1 MPIDLVVATR
11 NKNKLTEIRDLLA
24 DLDFNVLS
32 IADFPGIPEIVE
44 DGDTFEENAEKKAVQ
59 VAQITKKLTIA
70 DDSGLEIDYLGGK
83 PGIHSARFAGENATD
98 EDRNRKVLDALK
110 GVPGPER
117 TARFKCAVAIVN
129 HDAAVEI
136 VVGTREGEIAL
147 EPRGARTRRLDKSA
161 GFDGRG
167 SGDVGRAEDGDHVQL
182 PARVRSHRAL
192 EEDIAPRAGV
202 QVERLCTVQ
211 RVGEGDVV
219 VGDDA
224 GERLGDV
231 AHFESEGCV
240 GHAGQGPNEARLGWR
255 SQ

>member
-11 NKNKLTEIRDLLA
+11 NKNKLTEIRELLA

-44 DGDTFEENAEKKAVQ
+44 DGNTFEENAEKKAVQ
-59 VAQITKKLTIA
+59 VARITKKLTIA

-117 TARFKCAVAIVN
+117 TARFKCAIAIVN
-129 HDAAVEI
+129 HDAKAEI

-147 EPRGARTRRLDKSA
+147 EPRGSA
-161 GFDGRG
+161 GFGYDPLFIVPEYGKTYSELG
-167 SGDVGRAEDGDHVQL
+167 QEKKNQI
-182 PARVRSHRAL
+182 SHRGLAL
-192 EEDIAPRAGV
+192 KKAKKLLRAY
-202 QVERLCTVQ
+202 QNS
-211 RVGEGDVV
+211 
-219 VGDDA
+219 
-224 GERLGDV
+224 
-231 AHFESEGCV
+231 ES
-240 GHAGQGPNEARLGWR
+240 PNV
-255 SQ
+255 